1 MWREKIIEAKKAKNI
16 SYQMIAEA
24 INRTEQTIKRILAS
38 KTETPR
44 IDTVLDMG
52 AAVGLT
58 PEELFSE
65 TTSVLGDKSFLELK
79 DELNKIKY
87 ELETMQTQYTSLSV
101 ELTDEKMRNVS
112 LQAEIDMLKIKL
124 EFKDEIIAI
133 HDRYQGKK

>member
-16 SYQMIAEA
+16 SYQMIAES

-65 TTSVLGDKSFLELK
+65 TTSVLGDKSFLELQ

-124 EFKDEIIAI
+124 EFKDEIIAV
-133 HDRYQGKK
+133 HNRYQGKK